1 MTLKKISPS
10 VETERLLTI
19 ACHMKFLGLLFLIC
33 KPDTQDLF
41 TNRRFNYFFAVVS
54 TVAAV
59 VSTVAAAVS
68 TVAAAVSTVAA
79 VVSAAASLFSP
90 AQDANTPK
98 AKTNKNFLG
107 LFWVTFKRQTY

>member
-1 MTLKKISPS
+1 
-10 VETERLLTI
+10 
-19 ACHMKFLGLLFLIC
+19 MKFLDLLFLIC

-41 TNRRFNYFFAVVS
+41 TNRRFNYFLAVVSTVAAVVS

-68 TVAAAVSTVAA
+68 TVVA

-98 AKTNKNFLG
+98 AKTNNNFFIFF
-107 LFWVTFKRQTY
+107 LFKFE

>member
-68 TVAAAVSTVAA
+68 TVAA

-98 AKTNKNFLG
+98 AKTNNNFFIFF
-107 LFWVTFKRQTY
+107 LFKFE